1 MIMTGEGKNMIV
13 ESDKRYDLSDLEYPD
28 VDIVECAKD
37 WNMLDTVA
45 KNLEDLG
52 VKKFL
57 IFKEDSGQ
65 YFGKSA
71 GGRSWIDVTEA
82 WKDHAAILE
91 VQKKKKI
98 EEDKI
103 RKEAKIG
110 PKVVS
115 PPPNPTDE
123 PYVSFDERF
132 IKNRIAFQV
141 APYALADVLEA
152 LHRDQEHRV
161 ETVVTKEDG
170 HLVVFFYREHKS
182 VSNGMP
188 EGEGTVYYPGAGK
201 KVKVD

>member
-1 MIMTGEGKNMIV
+1 MIV
-13 ESDKRYDLSDLEYPD
+13 ESDKRYELRDLEYPD

-65 YFGKSA
+65 YFGKSV
-71 GGRSWIDVTEA
+71 GGKSWIDVTEA
-82 WKDHAAILE
+82 WKDHAAYLE
-91 VQKKKKI
+91 VQRKI
-98 EEDKI
+98 KEEARI
-103 RKEAKIG
+103 REEAKIG
-110 PKVVS
+110 PKVV
-115 PPPNPTDE
+115 PPQPDLTDE

-170 HLVVFFYREHKS
+170 HLVVFFYREYKS

-188 EGEGTVYYPGAGK
+188 EGEGAVYYPRAGK